1 MRHTLLGGANLGESL
16 KDHASG
22 VVPLLGEEAT
32 QHRHCDWALALLTAY
47 LFRPSSFFSFS
58 FFFFFRDE
66 IKGASLFDFAK
77 HHNMQGGARLKSPSS
92 SSSDGSSD
100 DSSDVPP
107 FRLPT
112 YSPPPYRPT
121 SPTYSPNSPSYRPTS
136 PTYSPPPYR
145 PTSPTYSPPPYRP
158 TSPTYSPNSPPYRPT
173 SPTYSPNSPPYSPP
187 RKRQALM
194 PRKRQAH
201 SAKPCTDH

>member
-136 PTYSPPPYR
+136 PTYSP
-145 PTSPTYSPPPYRP
+145 
-158 TSPTYSPNSPPYRPT
+158 NSPPYRPT

-187 RKRQALM
+187 RKRQALT

-201 SAKPCTDH
+201 SAFTLPEAHDATRGPKRLRTP